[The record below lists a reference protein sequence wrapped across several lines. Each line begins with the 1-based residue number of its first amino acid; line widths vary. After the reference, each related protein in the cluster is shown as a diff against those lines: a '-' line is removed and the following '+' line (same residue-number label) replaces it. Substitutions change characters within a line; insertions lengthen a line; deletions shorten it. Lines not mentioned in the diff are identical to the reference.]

1 MKPTTTFQ
9 RATLYVVFTGLVE
22 TVVAAGPHFAPSPAS
37 PPVVVEHHHLAETAS
52 PSISAVAHYPAPP
65 FSVVSNTPMFSPQQL
80 PTDVIV

>member
-22 TVVAAGPHFAPSPAS
+22 TVVAAGPHFAPPPAS

-52 PSISAVAHYPAPP
+52 PSISAPP